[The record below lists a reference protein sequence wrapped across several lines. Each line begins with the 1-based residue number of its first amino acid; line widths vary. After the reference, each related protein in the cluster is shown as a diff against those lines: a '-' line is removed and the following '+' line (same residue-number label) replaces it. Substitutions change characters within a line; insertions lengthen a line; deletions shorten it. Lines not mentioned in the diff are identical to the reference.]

1 MVPDKHHNFIET
13 SNSNYN
19 SIPDG
24 AHTVTFTPWDK
35 VSLVITLI
43 KALE

>member
-1 MVPDKHHNFIET
+1 MI
-13 SNSNYN
+13 
-19 SIPDG
+19 SIYVIFSLRATHD

-35 VSLVITLI
+35 VFPEITLI